1 MAEITLQGTL
11 VVGSNELFKCASG
24 KTAKVKY
31 IKLYNSIAYTVTLSK
46 FDFDVSSTIDLY
58 SLTLDPGDSV
68 SDDTQYLLQGKD
80 SISVTNS
87 AVNTTF
93 LILLEVV

>member
-1 MAEITLQGTL
+1 MAEVTLQGVLT
-11 VVGSNELFKCASG
+11 VGANELFKCASG

-31 IKLYNSIAYTVTLSK
+31 IKLYNSVAYTVTLSK
-46 FDFDVSSTIDLY
+46 FDFDISSTITLY

-68 SDDTQYLLQGKD
+68 SDDTGYLLQGKD
-80 SISVTNS
+80 SISVNNS
-87 AVNTTF
+87 AVNTTY